1 MLTLQ
6 KVADL
11 CCRKQTV
18 GMQQFDPKQLSF
30 FTGTTAYHIHAPRV
44 VLTDGAKY
52 LAEHA
57 QAYWLMDA
65 IASYLPALVN
75 REHFVA
81 ASLAVKNSSAV
92 LLLTDGNYRELA
104 IQRIPFTDFPMRE
117 ITLFACWGDGYWV
130 LMLTT
135 EY

>member
-1 MLTLQ
+1 MEQFDLTL
-6 KVADL
+6 
-11 CCRKQTV
+11 
-18 GMQQFDPKQLSF
+18 LSF

-57 QAYWLMDA
+57 QANWLMDA
-65 IASYLPALVN
+65 IASYLPELVY

-81 ASLAVKNSSAV
+81 ASLSVKNSSAV
-92 LLLTDGNYRELA
+92 LLLTDGNHKELA
-104 IQRIPFTDFPMRE
+104 IQRIEYTDFPLRD
-117 ITLFACWGDGYWV
+117 ITLFACWGDGFWV

>member
-1 MLTLQ
+1 
-6 KVADL
+6 
-11 CCRKQTV
+11 
-18 GMQQFDPKQLSF
+18 MQQFDPKQLSF
-30 FTGTTAYHIHAPRV
+30 FTGTTAYHIHGTRV

-75 REHFVA
+75 QEHFVEA
-81 ASLAVKNSSAV
+81 TLAVKNSSAV
-92 LLLTDGNYRELA
+92 LLLTDGNHKELA
-104 IQRIPFTDFPMRE
+104 TQQIPFTDFPLRE
-117 ITLFACWGDGYWV
+117 VTLFACWADVYWV
-130 LMLTT
+130 LMLTR

>member
-1 MLTLQ
+1 M
-6 KVADL
+6 K
-11 CCRKQTV
+11 
-18 GMQQFDPKQLSF
+18 QFDLTQLSF
-30 FTGTTAYHIHAPRV
+30 FTGTTAYHIHTPRV

-57 QAYWLMDA
+57 QAYWLMNA
-65 IASYLPALVN
+65 IASYLPELVF

-92 LLLTDGNYRELA
+92 LLLTDGNHKELA
-104 IQRIPFTDFPMRE
+104 IQRIAYTDFPLRD
-117 ITLFACWGDGYWV
+117 ITLFACWGDGNWV

>member
-1 MLTLQ
+1 
-6 KVADL
+6 
-11 CCRKQTV
+11 
-18 GMQQFDPKQLSF
+18 MQQFDPMQLSF
-30 FTGTTAYHIHAPRV
+30 FTGTTAYHIHSPRV

-57 QAYWLMDA
+57 QAYWLIDA
-65 IASYLPALVN
+65 IASYLPSLVN

-92 LLLTDGNYRELA
+92 LLFTDGNYKELA
-104 IQRIPFTDFPMRE
+104 IQHIPFTDFPMRE
-117 ITLFACWGDGYWV
+117 ITLFACWGDGFWV
-130 LMLTT
+130 LMLTS